1 MMPRTIIAGNWKMNT
16 VFEQAVALAISV
28 VEEVGAVDDVET
40 VLIPPFP
47 WIVPVADA
55 VAGSGLAVGAQNCYI
70 EPGGAYTGEVSA
82 EMLATHCQYV
92 IAGHSERRHVLGET
106 DGIIAKK
113 VRAIQRAGLSP
124 ILCVGETL
132 DERESGHATNVVTR
146 QLTTALQGLD
156 SVAIGGVV
164 VAYEPVWAIG
174 TGRAAE
180 PEDAQQMAAQI
191 RETLADLA
199 GGRTA
204 SEVTIQYGGSVKGSN
219 ARAFLELPDIN
230 GALVGGA
237 SLDAGEFAAI
247 IRHAR

>member
-16 VFEQAVALAISV
+16 VFEQAVALAIRV
-28 VEEVGAVDDVET
+28 VEEVGAVDDIEP

-82 EMLATHCQYV
+82 EMLATHCTYV

-132 DERESGHATNVVTR
+132 DERESGHATNVV
-146 QLTTALQGLD
+146 
-156 SVAIGGVV
+156 S
-164 VAYEPVWAIG
+164 
-174 TGRAAE
+174 
-180 PEDAQQMAAQI
+180 
-191 RETLADLA
+191 
-199 GGRTA
+199 
-204 SEVTIQYGGSVKGSN
+204 
-219 ARAFLELPDIN
+219 
-230 GALVGGA
+230 
-237 SLDAGEFAAI
+237 
-247 IRHAR
+247 